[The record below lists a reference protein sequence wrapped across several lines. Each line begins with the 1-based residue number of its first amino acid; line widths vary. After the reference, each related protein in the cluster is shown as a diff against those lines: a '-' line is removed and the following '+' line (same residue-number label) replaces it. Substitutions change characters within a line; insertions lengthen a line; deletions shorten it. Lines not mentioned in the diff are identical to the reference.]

1 MSTRD
6 ELKDRWAKLKEQGQ
20 TTISVTINT
29 DNKKTVEKVKNALA
43 DTMLNEF
50 DLSLTWD
57 VEEVKGQ

>member
-6 ELKDRWAKLKEQGQ
+6 ELKDKWAKLKEQCQ

-43 DTMLNEF
+43 DTMLNKF
-50 DLSLTWD
+50 DMSLSWD
-57 VEEVKGQ
+57 IEVEK